1 MIVSFV
7 GGVEQKFK
15 TSIDKLNSSLSMMP
29 SGRITAELLD
39 TIQVV
44 TAHGAKLPVKGI
56 ASIAVMDQLT
66 LKVTLFDKSDKSLLG
81 ALLEGVLKS
90 PIGLNAYVEGSEL
103 IVKLSE
109 CSAERKT
116 ELRRAV
122 KKEGDACKEV
132 IRSIRHESLKHI
144 QKDYASK
151 DEQKRL
157 TDGIDKL
164 VKDYS
169 KKIDELVAA
178 KVAVFG

>member
-1 MIVSFV
+1 MNLVAEA
-7 GGVEQKFK
+7 EQKFK
-15 TSIDKLNSSLSMMP
+15 VGVTKLQSSLSMLP
-29 SGRITAELLD
+29 SGRITPEMLD

-44 TAHGAKLPVKGI
+44 TSHGARLPVKGV

-66 LKVTLFDKSDKSLLG
+66 LKVTPFDRGDKSMLG

-90 PIGLNAYVEGSEL
+90 SIGLNAYVEGSDVL
-103 IVKLSE
+103 VKLSE
-109 CSAERKT
+109 CSEERKN

-132 IRSIRHESLKHI
+132 VRNIRHEYMKQI
-144 QKDYASK
+144 QRDCASK

-157 TDGIDKL
+157 GDGIDKL
-164 VKDYS
+164 VKDYG

-178 KVAVFG
+178 KIVVFG